1 VLIALN
7 LMVMIATGNR
17 TGVLTL
23 VAMFPIFLFVFR
35 RRLGP
40 KRITTFA
47 LGGILA
53 LFIAGAVAV
62 TFTDFDRMF
71 SRMEKVTET
80 QEGIPST
87 RAKTWT
93 AAIAKIKMRPWF
105 GYGPY
110 YPSVTELVKSG
121 ALNVEFEDLG
131 TIVTAYDPYPHS
143 LYLYLLRTVGIV
155 GLIPVVGF
163 FLWTW
168 WSIYVVS
175 RERALDEY
183 SSALLRVGFLL
194 IPAFLIAQITLEFNR
209 DDTMDYAQFI
219 FALMGLV
226 VGVGDR
232 KPVSRRETAADEE
245 PVIAR
250 PVNGVHAESRC
261 AS

>member
-1 VLIALN
+1 
-7 LMVMIATGNR
+7 
-17 TGVLTL
+17 
-23 VAMFPIFLFVFR
+23 
-35 RRLGP
+35 
-40 KRITTFA
+40 
-47 LGGILA
+47 
-53 LFIAGAVAV
+53 
-62 TFTDFDRMF
+62 
-71 SRMEKVTET
+71 
-80 QEGIPST
+80 
-87 RAKTWT
+87 
-93 AAIAKIKMRPWF
+93 
-105 GYGPY
+105 
-110 YPSVTELVKSG
+110 VKSG

-168 WSIYVVS
+168 RSIYVLS
-175 RERALDEY
+175 RDRELDEY

-232 KPVSRRETAADEE
+232 KPESYRETVADEE

-250 PVNGVHAESRC
+250 PANGVHAELRC

>member
-1 VLIALN
+1 
-7 LMVMIATGNR
+7 MIATGNR
-17 TGVLTL
+17 TGILTL
-23 VAMFPIFLFVFR
+23 VAMFPVFLFVFR
-35 RRLGP
+35 RELGP

-47 LGGILA
+47 LGGVLA
-53 LFIAGAVAV
+53 LVVAGAVAV

-71 SRMEKVTET
+71 SRLERVTET

-87 RAKTWT
+87 RAKTWP
-93 AAIAKIKMRPWF
+93 AAIAKIKLRPWF

-110 YPSVTELVKSG
+110 YPSGVELAKSG
-121 ALNVEFEDLG
+121 VLNVEFEDLG
-131 TIVTAYDPYPHS
+131 TIITAYDPYPHS

-168 WSIYVVS
+168 RSIYVLN
-175 RERALDEY
+175 REQDEDEY
-183 SSALLRVGFLL
+183 AAAFLRVGFLL

-219 FALMGLV
+219 FALMGLL

-232 KPVSRRETAADEE
+232 NGSRQGQQTGAESVAGLRLTESA
-245 PVIAR
+245 
-250 PVNGVHAESRC
+250 HAEFRC